1 MTAIV
6 LYKRPQSVT
15 KDDQNPSPY
24 LLSKFI
30 QDSPHVYTN
39 QKCKDTL
46 RILFAHPE
54 AECIV
59 VCNEAD
65 HPVGFVN
72 CSKFYL
78 RLIGPMG
85 MDSLYMEPVTKLMN
99 RNPLIVE
106 EGTHVQSIREELDRL
121 QEHSLGEYI
130 MMTKQGKLS
139 GVLKVSDLLSL

>member
-6 LYKRPQSVT
+6 LYKRPQLVT
-15 KDDQNPSPY
+15 KDDQSLSFY

-46 RILFAHPE
+46 RVLFAHPE

-65 HPVGFVN
+65 QPVGLVN

-106 EGTHVQSIREELDRL
+106 EGTHVQSIREELDRR